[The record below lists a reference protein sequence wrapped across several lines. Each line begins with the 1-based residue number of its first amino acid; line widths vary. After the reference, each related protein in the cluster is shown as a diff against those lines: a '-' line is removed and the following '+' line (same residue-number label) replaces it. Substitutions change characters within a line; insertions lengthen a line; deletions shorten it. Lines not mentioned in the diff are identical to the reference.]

1 MATYEDTNRSG
12 RKICTMRYLGS
23 VAMGKLPG
31 VLTCR
36 AEKGPIMANQLG
48 RAPRRQCRLGYF
60 PGRVDRPLD
69 GKKINVRETPARS
82 AALCESPRILSR
94 RYFATLAGRR
104 PTGEEIAGRRCY
116 PRAVGVGVSSGGK
129 TDHGE
134 PMRPRAT

>member
-1 MATYEDTNRSG
+1 MATCEDTNRSG
-12 RKICTMRYLGS
+12 RNICTMRYLGR
-23 VAMGKLPG
+23 VAMGNYPG
-31 VLTCR
+31 VWTCG
-36 AEKGPIMANQLG
+36 AEKEPNMATQLEH
-48 RAPRRQCRLGYF
+48 APRRQCRLGYF
-60 PGRVDRPLD
+60 PGRVGRPLD

-94 RYFATLAGRR
+94 RYFPTLAGRR